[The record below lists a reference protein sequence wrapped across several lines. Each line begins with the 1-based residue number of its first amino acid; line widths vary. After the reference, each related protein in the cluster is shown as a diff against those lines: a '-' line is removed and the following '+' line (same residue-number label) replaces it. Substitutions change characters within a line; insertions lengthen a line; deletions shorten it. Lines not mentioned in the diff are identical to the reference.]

1 MGITA
6 IRSATDGRNHVA
18 RRLEDRTT
26 RHQLADATRACAEL
40 QAANAT
46 LQRALEDERMEAV
59 RLAQEIANLRRA
71 LRLAEARLD
80 PR

>member
-1 MGITA
+1 MSITA
-6 IRSATDGRNHVA
+6 IRADRDARRSSV

-26 RHQLADATRACAEL
+26 RRQLAEAMRANAEL
-40 QAANAT
+40 QAGKEGLAQA
-46 LQRALEDERMEAV
+46 LQIEQAENT